1 MKRVRLTMIFLVCSV
16 AVAHADIDFT
26 ISEDILLSAELASA
40 SWGPG
45 TAVRSDVPGEAV
57 QFDLTGLT
65 GSGTGLKDNYPVQ
78 DYGQTLPSHGS
89 GDFGLFHGYS
99 LWVMNVGQTDVTVS
113 LFINTGFTGPSG
125 VPSSDWTNDT
135 FWQSNWQGLA
145 PGESVV
151 VRLDFDHARPFNIA
165 NNKDPHTH
173 GADGQWTAINAY
185 DRTEV
190 SAVGFEVLGNGDGTI
205 RVGPSTI
212 PEPATLLLF
221 GAGIL
226 ILARRS
232 GCESGRI
239 NVRSATGRFAR
250 MTSRSVA

>member
-1 MKRVRLTMIFLVCSV
+1 MKSARLTIIFLVSSV
-16 AVAHADIDFT
+16 AVAQADIDFT
-26 ISEDILLSAELASA
+26 VTEDILLSAELASA

-65 GSGTGLKDNYPVQ
+65 GSGTGLKDDYPVQ
-78 DYGQTLPSHGS
+78 GYGQTLPSHGN
-89 GDFGLFHGYS
+89 GDFSFFHGYS

-151 VRLDFDHARPFNIA
+151 MRLDFDYARPFNIA
-165 NNKDPHTH
+165 DNKDPHTH
-173 GADGQWTAINAY
+173 GANGQWTAINAY

-190 SAVGFEVLGNGDGTI
+190 SAVGFEVLGDGDGTI
-205 RVGPSTI
+205 QVGPSTI
-212 PEPATLLLF
+212 PEPASLLLF

-250 MTSRSVA
+250 MTSRPVA